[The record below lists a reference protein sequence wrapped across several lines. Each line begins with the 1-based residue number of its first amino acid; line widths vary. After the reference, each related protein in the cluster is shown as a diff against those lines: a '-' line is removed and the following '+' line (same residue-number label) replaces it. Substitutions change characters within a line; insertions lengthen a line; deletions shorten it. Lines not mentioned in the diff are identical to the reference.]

1 MTISTGAPISR
12 LVVKLTWG
20 VESPERVSQALTVAA
35 TAATSGAHVSLWLTG
50 DAVRLAE
57 PDVLEHLIL
66 PHAASLPELRDLL
79 LDVGTITVCSQ
90 CAARRNLSAEEL
102 LPGVRVAGSA
112 TFVEEILSP
121 TTTSL
126 VY

>member
-1 MTISTGAPISR
+1 
-12 LVVKLTWG
+12 VVKLTWG

-35 TAATSGAHVSLWLTG
+35 TAATSGAEVSLWLTG

-57 PDVLEHLIL
+57 PTVAENVVL

-90 CAARRNLSAEEL
+90 CAARRDLSAEEL